1 MQTLITNNNQSLID
15 LALQLD
21 GKLDS
26 LLLLAREND
35 LPLDY
40 TFSDSQPLRCGKPD
54 ASLQS
59 FLQGSIFSTGL
70 LEHVHAQGWILSSGF
85 WNDNAL
91 WDDKDSYND

>member
-35 LPLDY
+35 IPLDY
-40 TFSDSQPLRCGKPD
+40 TFSDPQPLRCGKPD
-54 ASLQS
+54 SSLQS

-70 LEHVHAQGWILSSGF
+70 QHVHTQGWILSSGF

-91 WDDKDSYND
+91 WDDKDIYND